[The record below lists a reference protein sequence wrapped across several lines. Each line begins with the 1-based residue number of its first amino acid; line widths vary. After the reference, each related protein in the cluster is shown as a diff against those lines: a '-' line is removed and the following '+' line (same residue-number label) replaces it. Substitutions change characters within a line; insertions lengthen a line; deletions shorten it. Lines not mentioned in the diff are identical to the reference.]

1 MDFENL
7 FAAPDIRQV
16 DMDAPVETAWPQQR
30 LIQYIRAV
38 GGDNHN
44 HAGIGFKTVHL
55 DQHLIER
62 LLALIVCA
70 ACARARWPGRP
81 TASISSIKIMHGAC
95 FFAWLNISRTRA
107 APTPTNISTKSEPE
121 MLKKGTFASPAMARA
136 STVFPVPGGP
146 INNTPRG
153 I

>member
-70 ACARARWPGRP
+70 ACARAALTVAP

-95 FFAWLNISRTRA
+95 FFALPNNFRT
-107 APTPTNISTKSEPE
+107 APP
-121 MLKKGTFASPAMARA
+121 PA
-136 STVFPVPGGP
+136 
-146 INNTPRG
+146 
-153 I
+153 